1 MNIVSYFNSQ
11 SEAVWDTIWTVWWI
25 FCFYLEN
32 LYLILVKSYIC
43 YATIVN
49 HKIFIISFKN
59 KFALFTYRNN
69 YEFKNA
75 VQLNARSGTQT
86 DKEYQV

>member
-11 SEAVWDTIWTVWWI
+11 SEAVWDTIWTLWWI

-49 HKIFIISFKN
+49 HKILLYLLKIS
-59 KFALFTYRNN
+59 LHYRNN
-69 YEFKNA
+69 YEFKND
-75 VQLNARSGTQT
+75 VQFNARSGTQT